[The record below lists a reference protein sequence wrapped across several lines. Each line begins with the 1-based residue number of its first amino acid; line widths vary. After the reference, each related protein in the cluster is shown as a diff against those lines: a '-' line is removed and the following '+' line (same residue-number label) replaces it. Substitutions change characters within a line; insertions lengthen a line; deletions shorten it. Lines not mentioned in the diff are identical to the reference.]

1 MPIAYIARRLL
12 AAIPTLLGVTVL
24 TFVLLHIAPGG
35 PALALGG
42 EKASAAQV
50 EHLTHV
56 LGLDRPLH
64 VQYGIW
70 LSSLAHGDLGFS
82 YIRKANVAQ
91 LIGERLPQT
100 LLLMGTALLLSI
112 LFAVPL
118 GVYQAARQN
127 GGFDRTASL
136 FVFLAWSMPTFW
148 FGTLLIAL
156 FAVDL
161 HWFPVGGLQTIDTT
175 AFDWPSRLAHLVLPA
190 ATLAIVSVAGWS
202 RYVRGSMID
211 QLRED
216 YARTALAKGL
226 PARVVLFKHVL
237 RNALIP
243 FITLLGG
250 SVPALFGGAVISE
263 QIFAYP
269 GMGQLYWQ
277 SAVDRDYATLLGMT
291 LITAIL
297 VVLGNL
303 AADIAYG
310 IVDPRVRYD

>member
-1 MPIAYIARRLL
+1 MPFAYIVRRLL
-12 AAIPTLLGVTVL
+12 QAIPTLLGVTVL

-35 PALALGG
+35 PAIALGG

-64 VQYGIW
+64 VQYGLW
-70 LSSLAHGDLGFS
+70 VASLAHGDLGFS

-91 LIGERLPQT
+91 LIAERLPQT

-112 LFAVPL
+112 LLALPL

-127 GGFDRTASL
+127 GAFDRTASL

-175 AFDWPSRLAHLVLPA
+175 SFDWPSRLAHLVLPA

-226 PARVVLFKHVL
+226 PQRAVLFKHVL

-243 FITLLGG
+243 FITLLGS

-291 LITAIL
+291 LITAVL

>member
-1 MPIAYIARRLL
+1 MPIAYILRRLGF
-12 AAIPTLLGVTVL
+12 AIPTLIGVNIL
-24 TFVLLHIAPGG
+24 TFVLIHIAPGG

-42 EKASAAQV
+42 EKASASQV

-70 LSSLAHGDLGFS
+70 VLGLLHGDLGFS
-82 YIRKANVAQ
+82 YIRHAPVTQ
-91 LIGERLPQT
+91 LIAERLPQT
-100 LLLMGTALLLSI
+100 MLLMGSALLLSI
-112 LFAVPL
+112 LFAIPL
-118 GVYQAARQN
+118 GVYQAGRQN
-127 GGFDRTASL
+127 TAFDRTASL

-148 FGTLLIAL
+148 FGTLLIAF

-175 AFDWPSRLAHLVLPA
+175 NFDWPSRLAHLVLPA

-202 RYVRGSMID
+202 RYVRGSMIE

-226 PARVVLFKHVL
+226 TERAVLFKHVL

-250 SVPALFGGAVISE
+250 SIPALFGGAVISE

-291 LITAIL
+291 VITAVL

-303 AADIAYG
+303 AADITYG
-310 IVDPRVRYD
+310 IIDPRVRYD